1 MDRYLDRER
10 ETIGYECHCQPKLG
24 RGAFMK
30 GMRLH
35 RTPEGKIVATAPAK
49 ALAKNHASLEAYKNH
64 GSAINTSMP
73 LLKWPNHIHPAYV
86 VAGDTWALRKG
97 GVCDVW
103 LDAHSGEVETGV
115 DFDAGQLYRTE
126 DGLCHHGTTGDS
138 GRSTPE
144 LCWSSTSSIAESI
157 EEMEA
162 EEGVLEMLFHQLI
175 DVAQCDDS

>member
-1 MDRYLDRER
+1 
-10 ETIGYECHCQPKLG
+10 
-24 RGAFMK
+24 MK

-35 RTPEGKIVATAPAK
+35 RTPEGKIVATTPAK
-49 ALAKNHASLEAYKNH
+49 ALAKSHTSLEAYKH
-64 GSAINTSMP
+64 SASAKNASMP
-73 LLKWPNHIHPAYV
+73 LLEWPNHIHPAYV
-86 VAGDTWALRKG
+86 VAGDTWALQKG
-97 GVCDVW
+97 GGCDVW
-103 LDAHSGEVETGV
+103 LDAHSGEVGTLTGV
-115 DFDAGQLYRTE
+115 GFDAGQLYGTE
-126 DGLCHHGTTGDS
+126 DGLCHHETADS